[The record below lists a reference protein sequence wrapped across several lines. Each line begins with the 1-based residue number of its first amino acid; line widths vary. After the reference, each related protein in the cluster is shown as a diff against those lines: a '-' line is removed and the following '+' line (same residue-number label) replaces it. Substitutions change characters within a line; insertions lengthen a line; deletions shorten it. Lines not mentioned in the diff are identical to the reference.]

1 MQIYVEGLYMK
12 QECVTCCYLVQ
23 YVEIALI
30 ALEASAGG
38 VGSRF
43 RPLAALM
50 VPGWILGEKV

>member
-1 MQIYVEGLYMK
+1 MK
-12 QECVTCCYLVQ
+12 QGGVTCCYLVQ

-38 VGSRF
+38 IGSRF